1 MGKWIKFSKHGWGL
15 AGSIL
20 IFNKINFYAGW
31 TDHWG
36 IGVNLNF
43 YDRSLTF
50 EVLNAYF
57 GVEILYSEKHTVS
70 EPRSKGDL
78 FD

>member
-1 MGKWIKFSKHGWGL
+1 MSKWIKFSKHSWGL
-15 AGSIL
+15 DASIL

-36 IGVNLNF
+36 IGVNINF

-57 GVEILYSEKHTVS
+57 GVEVLHGE
-70 EPRSKGDL
+70 
-78 FD
+78 

>member
-1 MGKWIKFSKHGWGL
+1 MGKWIKFSKHSWGL

-20 IFNKINFYAGW
+20 IFNKINFYAGV

-36 IGVNLNF
+36 VGANVNF

-50 EVLNAYF
+50 EILCWYL
-57 GVEILYSEKHTVS
+57 GVEIFHSEKYTIT